1 MSPTMTIDADDVL
14 LVIDIQNDFVD
25 DGALAVS
32 DGDSI
37 VPIVNRLIKAFAH
50 VVVTQDWHPRGH
62 ASFASSHEGA
72 KPFDVVRMPY
82 GEQVLWPDHCVQGEP
97 GAQLH
102 EALDVDAAFLILRK
116 GVNAE
121 VDSYSAFNEADG
133 KTTTG
138 LAALLKARGARRVFA
153 CGLATDYCV
162 AYSALDA
169 RAAGFE
175 TFVVDDACRAI
186 DAGGS
191 LEAAWSKMN
200 AAEVWR
206 VQAREILG

>member
-1 MSPTMTIDADDVL
+1 MTIDADDVL
-14 LVIDIQNDFVD
+14 LVADIQNDFLPG
-25 DGALAVS
+25 GALGIAG
-32 DGDSI
+32 GDVI
-37 VPIVNRLIKAFAH
+37 VPIVNRLVRAFGQ
-50 VVVTQDWHPRGH
+50 VVVTQDWHPKGH

-72 KPFDVVRMPY
+72 KPFDVVKMPY
-82 GEQVLWPDHCVQGEP
+82 GDQVLWPDHCVQGER

-116 GVNAE
+116 GVNPK
-121 VDSYSAFNEADG
+121 VDSYSAFTEADG

-153 CGLATDYCV
+153 CGLATDYCI

-191 LEAAWSKMN
+191 LDAAWSKMN

-206 VQAREILG
+206 IQAREILG